1 MHRGQKLLG
10 MPARAKKGKAGAK
23 EGGSTQ
29 LSLQITPL
37 PSQFPFVDKFFEL
50 PVFLVDSSGNPRT
63 GMAVPLSI
71 TLLSADGEK
80 PAPRDDLLVLDPAAG
95 APAIGA
101 QGQARIRLKLT
112 DVSMHHN
119 NQRFIL
125 RVAPTEAA
133 HAPAISEAKTE
144 PLTVVRHR
152 LEILDQPP
160 EVWFKDEGG
169 RDKCITLHLR
179 MVDAVGAC
187 VTARTVPLKI
197 ELTYES
203 GELVLNQGLLKIPG
217 DAKRSIDTSTGKGL
231 LRLRIED
238 VSKNHQG
245 QSFRIRVAPDTAKA
259 PLNHDISWDATSK
272 VAVRSKRNKRRVD
285 KGEADAEGAA
295 RGRGGGASSSSGGG
309 HRGGGSSARPPVVPQ
324 MVALLAPAGAGV
336 DVPAGSVEHATRTAL
351 SGVMAWTG
359 QVVEDLQSIQQVLDG
374 VLSNYVTHTQGH
386 LQTLVAIAE
395 SGRMPG
401 ALVPGGRGG
410 AAAAPASA
418 GAAKAT
424 EDAVKGAVAGV
435 AATAAAVQSISSA
448 VGAAAAAGAASSGGS
463 GSGPMTASGGNPT
476 VAAAWNAG
484 VTTPRGGHAMPPP
497 SRETSLGAPP
507 ASGPALGMTRSMD
520 EAIKGLPE
528 LLRGGS
534 FGFGMDFGGGAGAV
548 ERNASMGASAPPQLG
563 RGVSG
568 GWVTRAGAAADQNVF
583 FIVARMFNCAAP
595 LGELGLPA
603 FDRDRVLLGF
613 YQEAKSDAATEVLF
627 VALAD
632 LPAQLTD
639 GSKDA
644 AKQLLGSELEMKSD
658 AVFRLSRHNN
668 DLVKLKEDAL
678 MFYWTSNLGDSGV
691 PILGRQQTLGT
702 DL

>member
-1 MHRGQKLLG
+1 
-10 MPARAKKGKAGAK
+10 
-23 EGGSTQ
+23 
-29 LSLQITPL
+29 
-37 PSQFPFVDKFFEL
+37 
-50 PVFLVDSSGNPRT
+50 
-63 GMAVPLSI
+63 
-71 TLLSADGEK
+71 
-80 PAPRDDLLVLDPAAG
+80 
-95 APAIGA
+95 
-101 QGQARIRLKLT
+101 
-112 DVSMHHN
+112 
-119 NQRFIL
+119 
-125 RVAPTEAA
+125 
-133 HAPAISEAKTE
+133 
-144 PLTVVRHR
+144 
-152 LEILDQPP
+152 
-160 EVWFKDEGG
+160 
-169 RDKCITLHLR
+169 
-179 MVDAVGAC
+179 
-187 VTARTVPLKI
+187 
-197 ELTYES
+197 
-203 GELVLNQGLLKIPG
+203 
-217 DAKRSIDTSTGKGL
+217 
-231 LRLRIED
+231 
-238 VSKNHQG
+238 
-245 QSFRIRVAPDTAKA
+245 VAPDTAKA

-295 RGRGGGASSSSGGG
+295 RGASASSSGSGRRG
-309 HRGGGSSARPPVVPQ
+309 GGGSSARPPVVPQ

-336 DVPAGSVEHATRTAL
+336 GVPAGSVEHATRTAL
-351 SGVMAWTG
+351 SGVMAWAG

-395 SGRMPG
+395 SGRRPG
-401 ALVPGGRGG
+401 ALVPGCGG
-410 AAAAPASA
+410 GGGAAAAGGEAAAAPASAGGA

-435 AATAAAVQSISSA
+435 VATAAAVQSISSA
-448 VGAAAAAGAASSGGS
+448 VGAAAAVGAASSGGS

-534 FGFGMDFGGGAGAV
+534 FGFGMDFGGGAGAL
-548 ERNASMGASAPPQLG
+548 ERNASMSASAPPQLG

-568 GWVTRAGAAADQNVF
+568 GWVTRAGAAADLNVF

-603 FDRDRVLLGF
+603 FDRDHALLGF

-644 AKQLLGSELEMKSD
+644 AKQLLGSELETKSD
-658 AVFRLSRHNN
+658 AVFHLSRHNN

-678 MFYWTSNLGDSGV
+678 MFYWTSNLGDSMV